1 MTYWPTGISSACI
14 SCGMTAVK
22 EMEESCRCN
31 SLILVGFGLFIVLA
45 LIIIQCS
52 TVVQLQTM
60 KAEVTFVKEQMQQQQ
75 QTRDDDV
82 TQTLSDRLFQ
92 VSTC

>member
-1 MTYWPTGISSACI
+1 
-14 SCGMTAVK
+14 
-22 EMEESCRCN
+22 
-31 SLILVGFGLFIVLA
+31 
-45 LIIIQCS
+45 
-52 TVVQLQTM
+52 M